1 MPNVPR
7 LGQRSTPPRWAD
19 LMAGEI
25 AQVAKS
31 DGVLQDINDQ
41 ATIVIAK
48 LSAQRSF

>member
-7 LGQRSTPPRWAD
+7 LGQRSTPPRRAD